1 MLKNFSKNISGTG
14 WRFSW
19 RLPVFLLPFIF
30 ATEAHAQVSD
40 YPTLDRVLFV
50 ERCAQEYPDR
60 PRHEILYKCVCVFD
74 QIASTI
80 PYESFDAL
88 ETSQLASSIKGE
100 RGRLMRQSAV
110 KQQAS
115 RYRSALDEARQSCL
129 LPPPHGQ

>member
-1 MLKNFSKNISGTG
+1 MPKTFSKNMSGTS
-14 WRFSW
+14 WRFR
-19 RLPVFLLPFIF
+19 RLLQVFLVTFNF
-30 ATEAHAQVSD
+30 DMAVHAQVSD

-74 QIASTI
+74 QIASTM
-80 PYESFDAL
+80 PYESFDIL
-88 ETSQLASSIKGE
+88 ETSQLALSIKGE